1 MAPKDAT
8 VHSCERCQKLVIDFR
23 GENIEE
29 FYARHARLKAQNPT
43 PGPAPR
49 PSTMTEG
56 RMKNN
61 MFKFGVTRSE
71 IRQSAVE
78 GCPLCRF
85 IIECKNP
92 DDCENEDD
100 LAL

>member
-1 MAPKDAT
+1 
-8 VHSCERCQKLVIDFR
+8 
-23 GENIEE
+23 
-29 FYARHARLKAQNPT
+29 
-43 PGPAPR
+43 
-49 PSTMTEG
+49 
-56 RMKNN
+56 MKNN

-100 LAL
+100 LALWGDDLSHRTDSFDIERLGFGWAKPSGMWPHLEHPRPFTVCAFKSMYAFIRAKL